1 MERLIE
7 PELMQDK
14 EQVKAYSEA
23 DFSLSDGS
31 MIKELETYISSFG
44 ISLCQES
51 LIIDLGCGPGNITER
66 LALSWPSSTVI
77 GIDGSLEMLKAAE
90 KRKDNLK
97 FKKQFG
103 EVSYL
108 HHQLAFLEESN
119 FLDPADVLVSNSFL
133 HHIHDPSQFWNVIK
147 NLGKEG
153 CLVFNRDLRRPS
165 TNEEALLLVNKYQPD
180 APTILIKDYL
190 ASLHAAF
197 TVNEVQQQIK
207 EAGLY
212 QLKVFEVG
220 DRYLDVVG
228 VL

>member
-31 MIKELETYISSFG
+31 MINELERYISSFG
-44 ISLCQES
+44 ISLGQES
-51 LIIDLGCGPGNITER
+51 LIIDFGCGPGNITER
-66 LALSWPSSTVI
+66 LALSWPSSRVI

-97 FKKQFG
+97 LKKQFG

-108 HHQLAFLEESN
+108 HHQLSFLEESN

-197 TVNEVQQQIK
+197 TVNEVQEQIK